1 MANPFEKRATEY
13 LADTEAF
20 LALVTPE
27 PLITFFQR
35 DAKDGSL
42 YDRLVVVTGT
52 PGSGKTTLARLFE
65 FNTVHALLR
74 HQNTNQYSS
83 LADALTKCRALDELT
98 PSVLGARVPLESE
111 YREFWEFP
119 YPEDVRV
126 ALTSTLLQARTMIRW
141 LRQLG
146 DAGIDLQN
154 VSLVARAGA
163 EAALEQIGGVQGDA
177 ALARAREVELAIYR
191 IIRALVPP
199 PLDTLKLT
207 LNEAY
212 HPFDVVRAIRFTTD
226 GGTVELLPLVIFDD
240 AHSLHPAQYERISRW
255 LSQREMR
262 IGRWLLTRL
271 DALNP
276 AHVLASESE
285 AGVQRTRTVTE
296 IRMQAGDRR
305 NSRTAFRKMARD
317 MSKRYMRQ
325 MDIFNRRSLADLSDL
340 LVTNGDPLSH
350 SKMDD
355 LQQRI
360 GVAQRRV
367 GASST
372 RRAELESMVDE
383 YFRTSTSNVR
393 TPELALAAVG
403 IMLERYGKRVPQ
415 LSFDLDNVEE
425 AEPNKPLSVDS
436 GVIEGARVR
445 LLHDAGVPYYVG
457 FDTLCDASSEN
468 AEQFLQLASRLVGQA
483 ETQIVRGKA
492 PSLTPA
498 QQDRLI
504 RQRATE
510 LIEAWDFPLHREVRR
525 LTDRMGDE
533 CRARSLE
540 GNASLGGGANA
551 WGIPQSEFADLP
563 QTNPELAR
571 VLKFAVAYNAIIL
584 KPDHST
590 KKKSWCLL
598 ELGGPVAVHHGLTLK
613 RGGFLE
619 RDVTQLVNA
628 VGAIRR
634 A

>member
-35 DAKDGSL
+35 DAQNGSL

-65 FNTVHALLR
+65 FNTVHALLG

-83 LADALTKCRALDELT
+83 LGDALTRCGALSELT

-119 YPEDVRV
+119 YPEDVRA
-126 ALTSTLLQARTMIRW
+126 ALTATLLQARTMIRW
-141 LRQLG
+141 LRQLSE
-146 DAGIDLQN
+146 AGIDLKL
-154 VSLVARAGA
+154 VSLVARPGS
-163 EAALEQIGGVQGDA
+163 EAALEEIGGSRGDA
-177 ALARAREVELAIYR
+177 ALARARAVELAIYR

-199 PLDTLKLT
+199 PLDTLELT

-212 HPFDVVRAIRFTTD
+212 HPFDVVQGLKYSTGARD
-226 GGTVELLPLVIFDD
+226 VEVLPLAIFDD
-240 AHSLHPAQYERISRW
+240 AHSLHPIQYERMVRW

-262 IGRWLLTRL
+262 IGRWILTRL

-276 AHVLASESE
+276 AYVLASESD
-285 AGVQRTRTVTE
+285 AGVQRTRTMTE

-305 NSRTAFRKMARD
+305 RSRSAFRKMARD

-325 MDIFNRRSLADLSDL
+325 MDIFNRRTLADLSDL
-340 LVTNGDPLSH
+340 LVTNGDPISR
-350 SKMDD
+350 SKIQD
-355 LQQRI
+355 LQQRV
-360 GVAQRRV
+360 GVVQRRV
-367 GASST
+367 GASPT
-372 RRAELESMVDE
+372 RRAELESMVEE

-393 TPELALAAVG
+393 TEELALAALG

-415 LSFDLDNVEE
+415 LSFELENLEE

-445 LLHDAGVPYYVG
+445 LLHEASVPYYVG
-457 FDTLCDASSEN
+457 FDALCDASSEN

-483 ETQIVRGKA
+483 ETHIVRGKA
-492 PSLTPA
+492 PSLSPV
-498 QQDRLI
+498 QQDQLI
-504 RQRATE
+504 RQRTTE
-510 LIEAWDFPLHREVRR
+510 LIGAWDFPYHREVRK
-525 LTDRMGDE
+525 LTDAMGEE
-533 CRARSLE
+533 CRIKSLE

-551 WGIPQSEFADLP
+551 WGIPQDQFSDLL
-563 QTNPELAR
+563 QSNLDLAR

-584 KPDHST
+584 KPDYST
-590 KKKSWCLL
+590 KKKSWCLI

-619 RDVTQLVNA
+619 RDVTQLAEA
-628 VGAIRR
+628 VGTIRR